1 MEGKVLLQ
9 DLAQS
14 LAAKRKMQ
22 KKDAE
27 AFLKAF
33 FETISNGILDDKI
46 VKIKGLG
53 TFKMIEVQDRESVNV
68 NTGERIVIPGH
79 SKISFT
85 PDAELKDEVNK
96 PFALFQTV
104 IINDGTSIEDME
116 KVDVPPVDNSQ
127 VIEDSQNN
135 KTEESVAVQEP
146 VVSDNQPIASVVEE
160 PVIPTEPETPVVP
173 EESVVPVTPVA
184 TPASEAPAEPKI
196 ENVSSL
202 TSQPTVSCKH
212 SWWYISPAMTALL
225 FAFFWIVLLVGYFV
239 GSNNWVYLEKIFN
252 KATQETVV
260 QIDTVLVEKLVEPDS
275 VYIQGLEDSLR
286 NVISQETKVKKE
298 LPKTQVQQPA
308 KTEAKPV
315 AVTKKSPVAFEIV
328 GYKGTRTIQWGD
340 YLLKIVRQEYG
351 TEDALKYVI
360 SYNNF
365 TNPDNLPVGTEIKLP
380 KLKEK

>member
-104 IINDGTSIEDME
+104 VINDGTSIEDME

-252 KATQETVV
+252 KPTQETVV

-298 LPKTQVQQPA
+298 LPKTLVQQPA

>member
-252 KATQETVV
+252 KPTQETVV

-298 LPKTQVQQPA
+298 LPKTLVQQPA

-315 AVTKKSPVAFEIV
+315 AVTKKSPVAFEII

>member
-14 LAAKRKMQ
+14 LAAKRKIQ

-53 TFKMIEVQDRESVNV
+53 TFKMIDVQDRESVNV

-85 PDAELKDEVNK
+85 PDSELKDEVNK

-116 KVDVPPVDNSQ
+116 KFDVLPVDNSQ
-127 VIEDSQNN
+127 VIEDSLSN
-135 KTEESVAVQEP
+135 KTEDSVAVQEP
-146 VVSDNQPIASVVEE
+146 IVSDNQPIATVVEE
-160 PVIPTEPETPVVP
+160 PVIPTGLETPVVP
-173 EESVVPVTPVA
+173 EESVAPVTPIV
-184 TPASEAPAEPKI
+184 TPVPKDPAEPEV

-202 TSQPTVSCKH
+202 TSHPTVSCKH

-252 KATQETVV
+252 KPIQETVV
-260 QIDTVLVEKLVEPDS
+260 QIDTVLVEKLVKPDS

-315 AVTKKSPVAFEIV
+315 AVTKKSLVVFEIV

>member
-104 IINDGTSIEDME
+104 IRNDGTSIEDME

-252 KATQETVV
+252 KPTQETVV

-298 LPKTQVQQPA
+298 LPKTLVQQPA

>member
-1 MEGKVLLQ
+1 
-9 DLAQS
+9 
-14 LAAKRKMQ
+14 
-22 KKDAE
+22 
-27 AFLKAF
+27 
-33 FETISNGILDDKI
+33 
-46 VKIKGLG
+46 
-53 TFKMIEVQDRESVNV
+53 
-68 NTGERIVIPGH
+68 
-79 SKISFT
+79 
-85 PDAELKDEVNK
+85 
-96 PFALFQTV
+96 
-104 IINDGTSIEDME
+104 
-116 KVDVPPVDNSQ
+116 
-127 VIEDSQNN
+127 
-135 KTEESVAVQEP
+135 
-146 VVSDNQPIASVVEE
+146 
-160 PVIPTEPETPVVP
+160 
-173 EESVVPVTPVA
+173 
-184 TPASEAPAEPKI
+184 
-196 ENVSSL
+196 
-202 TSQPTVSCKH
+202 
-212 SWWYISPAMTALL
+212 MTALL

-252 KATQETVV
+252 KPTKETVV

-315 AVTKKSPVAFEIV
+315 AVTKKSPVVFEIV